1 MKCTNNILSIFPA
14 CENLLARYASDP
26 LTSIP
31 EINGHI
37 HTPYS
42 FSAFKSIGEAVGLAR
57 EEKVKILGINDFFV
71 TDGYEEFYRT
81 CLKHKIF
88 PLFNIEFIGLNKEDQ
103 AQNLKVNDPSN
114 PGRTYLSGKG
124 LDYPPVQGVLNR
136 HRLEAVIE
144 ASQEQIVLM
153 IEKLNPLLQHCGID
167 QPVTFESI
175 RKKYAKN
182 LVRERHLATAVRVL
196 AEETFV
202 AESERIKFYEE
213 LFNGQL
219 KEDIYNVA
227 SLENEIR
234 SRLLKLGGAAFVSEE
249 ESSFLPVEELCEI
262 ILDAGGIPTYPLLL
276 DDAKGGFT
284 DFEADREKLH
294 EKLEKYGIH
303 SVEFIPGRNALHHLE
318 EYATYLYNKGYLV
331 TFGTEHN
338 TPSLD
343 PIKVT
348 CRGSVDLSDNLK
360 KIAFESTAVLAA
372 HQYLKARGENGYPE
386 QLVQKGVQTRQEF
399 IEIGKAVL
407 QYYFNL

>member
-1 MKCTNNILSIFPA
+1 MKGTKNILSIFP
-14 CENLLARYASDP
+14 ENEYLLTRYALNPD
-26 LTSIP
+26 TSIP
-31 EINGHI
+31 DINGHI

-42 FSAFKSIGEAVGLAR
+42 FSAFNSIGQAVRMAK

-71 TDGYEEFYRT
+71 TDGYDEFYRT

-103 AQNLKVNDPSN
+103 TQNLKVNDPSN

-124 LDYPPVQGVLNR
+124 LDYPPVQSVLNR
-136 HRLEAVIE
+136 RKLEAVID

-153 IEKLNPLLQHCGID
+153 LEKLNPLLKNCGID
-167 QPVTFESI
+167 QPFTFEGIGS
-175 RKKYAKN
+175 KYAKN
-182 LVRERHLATAVRVL
+182 LVRERHLATALRVL
-196 AEETFV
+196 AEDTFV
-202 AESERIKFYEE
+202 GQSERIKFYEE
-213 LFNGQL
+213 LFNSPL
-219 KEDIYNVA
+219 TVDIYNAA

-234 SRLLKLGGAAFVSEE
+234 SRLLKLGGAAFVPEE

-276 DDAKGGFT
+276 DDAKGNFT

-294 EKLEKYGIH
+294 EKLVKYNIH

-318 EYATYLYNKGYLV
+318 DYATYLYNKGYLV

-348 CRGSVDLSDNLK
+348 CRARVDLSDNLK
-360 KIAFESTAVLAA
+360 KIAFESTSVLAA
-372 HQYLKARGENGYPE
+372 HQYLKARGEKGYPE
-386 QLVQKGVQTRQEF
+386 QVAKKGMQVRQEF
-399 IEIGKAVL
+399 IELGKAVL

>member
-1 MKCTNNILSIFPA
+1 MKGTKNILSIFPA
-14 CENLLARYASDP
+14 NEFLLVSYALNPD
-26 LTSIP
+26 TSIP
-31 EINGHI
+31 DINGHI

-42 FSAFKSIGEAVGLAR
+42 FSAFNSIGQAVQMAK
-57 EEKVKILGINDFFV
+57 EENVKILGINDFFV
-71 TDGYEEFYRT
+71 TDGYDEFYRT

-124 LDYPPVQGVLNR
+124 LDYPPVQSVLNR
-136 HRLEAVIE
+136 HKLESVID
-144 ASQEQIVLM
+144 ASQEQIALM
-153 IEKLNPLLQHCGID
+153 IDKLNPLLKNCGIN
-167 QPVTFESI
+167 QPFTFEGI
-175 RKKYAKN
+175 RTKYAKN
-182 LVRERHLATAVRVL
+182 LVRERHLATAVRFL
-196 AEETFV
+196 AEDTFV
-202 AESERIKFYEE
+202 GQSERIKFYEE
-213 LFNGQL
+213 LLNSPL
-219 KEDIYNVA
+219 KADINNVA

-234 SRLLKLGGAAFVSEE
+234 GRLLKLGGAAFVPEE
-249 ESSFLPVEELCEI
+249 ESSFLPVEELCAI

-284 DFEADREKLH
+284 DFEADRDKLH
-294 EKLEKYGIH
+294 KKLVKYGIY

-348 CRGSVDLSDNLK
+348 CRGGVNLSDNLK
-360 KIAFESTAVLAA
+360 KIAFESASVLAA
-372 HQYLKARGENGYPE
+372 HQYLKARGEQGYPE
-386 QLVQKGVQTRQEF
+386 QLAKKGVLARQEF
-399 IEIGKAVL
+399 IELGIAVL